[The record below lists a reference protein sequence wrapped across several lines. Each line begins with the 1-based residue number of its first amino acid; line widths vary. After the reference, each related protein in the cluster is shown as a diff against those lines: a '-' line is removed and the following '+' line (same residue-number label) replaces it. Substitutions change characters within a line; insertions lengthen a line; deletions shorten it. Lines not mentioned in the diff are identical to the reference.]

1 MTAARNAELFAE
13 LEKLTGLKP
22 KPVALPKPQ
31 VVVERGEVVRDAEV
45 AVSRSD
51 PNAANA
57 NGAGIVQVQRVRI
70 NMAAA
75 ERQFAEREAAAE
87 ARVAR
92 DPYRLGLW
100 D

>member
-1 MTAARNAELFAE
+1 MSAARNSKLFAE
-13 LEKLTGLKP
+13 LEKLTGLRAKPTPPPKP
-22 KPVALPKPQ
+22 K

-45 AVSRSD
+45 AVSRAD
-51 PNAANA
+51 PNAVNA

-75 ERQFAEREAAAE
+75 ERQFADREADRLD
-87 ARVAR
+87 RVAR